1 MTSQTRL
8 LQQSCVAEC
17 VQNMEE
23 ALVTGSPPNPD
34 SRPPLPSPPTRDSA
48 EAADQS
54 WKDVI
59 AARVRARRG
68 PRTAN
73 QPTLPGMEEAFTP
86 ASIAAR
92 VAERYSRLPSWRES
106 LAAQTPAQSTIDSA
120 VASGSAA
127 PPAEPG
133 APNTHGVGAMG
144 HEPEQRLAIQET
156 VVEPNPD
163 ADPQPY
169 QPDLLR
175 YSVSSDSLPA
185 TRSTPPE
192 AHALATAASN
202 SSDNPFD
209 PLETAVV
216 EPTRPLPARLITT
229 PRELVAPRKA
239 RPRLAEGPLRDEPGF
254 DALSEAPAIVPE
266 QRPIDNSARGSIGF
280 PASRVEPESAAP
292 APPGRGPEWHSI
304 HLDTESPIR
313 ERRSLSSSSSSSMP
327 DQPVLDVASF
337 EDRTMAALVDCALTL
352 CAFLLFSTV
361 FAISSTNLPHGRIAL
376 IGAAAILLA
385 TWLLYQLLFFT
396 LTDATPG
403 MRYARIALCTFN
415 DENPSRAALRGR
427 IAAMLL
433 SALPLGLGFLWAVFD
448 EDSLGWHDRIT
459 RTYQRSYREG

>member
-1 MTSQTRL
+1 
-8 LQQSCVAEC
+8 
-17 VQNMEE
+17 
-23 ALVTGSPPNPD
+23 
-34 SRPPLPSPPTRDSA
+34 
-48 EAADQS
+48 
-54 WKDVI
+54 
-59 AARVRARRG
+59 
-68 PRTAN
+68 
-73 QPTLPGMEEAFTP
+73 MEEAFTP

-106 LAAQTPAQSTIDSA
+106 LAAQMAAQSTLDSQGA
-120 VASGSAA
+120 AAGA
-127 PPAEPG
+127 PPPAQLGVPNAPG
-133 APNTHGVGAMG
+133 VSAMG
-144 HEPEQRLAIQET
+144 HEPEPQQLAIQH
-156 VVEPNPD
+156 EPVAELHPE
-163 ADPQPY
+163 ASPQPY

-185 TRSTPPE
+185 LRSTPPE
-192 AHALATAASN
+192 AHALATAPSN
-202 SSDNPFD
+202 SSDNLSD

-229 PRELVAPRKA
+229 PRELVAPRKV

-254 DALSEAPAIVPE
+254 DALSEAPAVVAGQQPVA
-266 QRPIDNSARGSIGF
+266 NSPGGNIGF
-280 PASRVEPESAAP
+280 QASIIEPESSAP
-292 APPGRGPEWHSI
+292 VRPVRGPEWHSI
-304 HLDTESPIR
+304 HLDTEPPIR
-313 ERRSLSSSSSSSMP
+313 ERRSFSSSSSMP
-327 DQPVLDVASF
+327 DQPVLDVASI

-361 FAISSTNLPHGRIAL
+361 FAVSSTNLPHGRIAL
-376 IGAAAILLA
+376 IGAAAILLT

-403 MRYARIALCTFN
+403 MRYAHIALCTFN